1 MCFARVVTDD
11 DQVPQI
17 LCWAPASTA
26 WPIMMCIEWLQL
38 MSLVRDRV
46 RGRAPLLLVFSG
58 ALLLVMGGWP
68 VRCTAM
74 PKDLLLFNGSSSST
88 TVKCESSLI
97 VNVDL
102 PVKGDGRDLE
112 RGAVSESSG
121 DGAEVGGQLR
131 TTAAPSPLSRSRS
144 VDDSGSRATNLSLSR
159 SHRSVSSINSS
170 SPTKIRLRQRV
181 HGGSAALSSSV
192 VRSNNNNSISSR
204 PRTTSASNRTKGGSN
219 LERNERSANLSHIN
233 AKIQLFIKNR
243 LLQILPDG
251 TVNGTQDDSS
261 DYSE

>member
-1 MCFARVVTDD
+1 M
-11 DQVPQI
+11 
-17 LCWAPASTA
+17 
-26 WPIMMCIEWLQL
+26 
-38 MSLVRDRV
+38 
-46 RGRAPLLLVFSG
+46 
-58 ALLLVMGGWP
+58 
-68 VRCTAM
+68 
-74 PKDLLLFNGSSSST
+74 
-88 TVKCESSLI
+88 
-97 VNVDL
+97 NVDL

-131 TTAAPSPLSRSRS
+131 TTAASSPLSRSRS